1 VPQFDQEKSLTDEG
15 KYLLIQKLVNSIYH
29 SYGDLTEV
37 GQYLDDLLVGTQE
50 PEQRTPRIPVFAH
63 EIWKW
68 RLARWKRMAGR
79 DHVAS

>member
-50 PEQRTPRIPVFAH
+50 PEQRTHLEFLFLLMKSENDV
-63 EIWKW
+63 
-68 RLARWKRMAGR
+68 
-79 DHVAS
+79 